1 MSTVMRL
8 KSARRLLIT
17 APIRRVFELRAAK
30 AVQSGEPEKCTIYRQ
45 GGAVERGL
53 SSCLS
58 PRKYFRKSNGKF
70 IGRGSYFLPIT
81 KIL

>member
-8 KSARRLLIT
+8 KSARRLLIS
-17 APIRRVFELRAAK
+17 APIRRVFERRAAK

-45 GGAVERGL
+45 DGAVERGL

>member
-8 KSARRLLIT
+8 KSARRLLIS

-53 SSCLS
+53 KLVSVSAEVFS
-58 PRKYFRKSNGKF
+58 
-70 IGRGSYFLPIT
+70 
-81 KIL
+81 KIQW